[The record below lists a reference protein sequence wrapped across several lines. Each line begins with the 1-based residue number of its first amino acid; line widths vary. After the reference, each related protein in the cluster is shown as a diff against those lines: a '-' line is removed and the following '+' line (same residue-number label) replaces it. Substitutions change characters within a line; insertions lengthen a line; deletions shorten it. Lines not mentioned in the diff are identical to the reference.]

1 MVHLIPKNVENK
13 TSSVKAHL
21 VFPDPPGDIDCS
33 SDIELKPEPMAI
45 RDLNL
50 TKVTGGI
57 RDNKPFSLSGHRKAE
72 RLNQNWSNGD
82 TSSQC
87 PGMKMRNTK
96 MKEGWRGRKDMRL

>member
-50 TKVTGGI
+50 TKVTGGK
-57 RDNKPFSLSGHRKAE
+57 RGNKPFSLSGHRKAE
-72 RLNQNWSNGD
+72 RLNQN
-82 TSSQC
+82 
-87 PGMKMRNTK
+87 
-96 MKEGWRGRKDMRL
+96 